1 MFQGAFDSMFGE
13 STLDVESVDVKML
26 PMTINKPLLTK
37 ILETAQEEKKWVLM
51 FVIGT
56 KPCFYKFYGSIQAAI
71 KQDLPF
77 FILNAEQ
84 HYDAILTYGLKELN
98 LEKYV
103 AVNLSIR
110 GGLAQK
116 SAELFWKMNYLADYL
131 KKISPSVP
139 VVPIVLGDTI
149 LTGIVP
155 PAWTFARGEKAIQNE
170 AGLRGMTPKSSF
182 DLKKIK
188 PQDYALTQ
196 KDQEMILMRNEP
208 YPEQWDTYVSAAGSE
223 YLFAPLEINRNHL
236 IREGYNPDKIWTI
249 GGAVVD
255 AFELKMR
262 EKAPHS
268 IFEQYPNLEK
278 HSWIRMD
285 IHRKDNLTPIRF
297 RNIIHAVKKLVEEG
311 YYINL
316 IEMNATKYALE
327 QYNLMGVIEKLKQ
340 YPNFLYTPIWLEYS
354 NVIEFF
360 RSEHNYLVL
369 TDSGGVQEE
378 LNLLRKPCLTCRF
391 NTDRPETI
399 VAGSNILAPPISSE
413 FLYEEIKYVYHSE
426 ELLHRVK
433 QAPPLYGTK
442 SGEKLIDIIK
452 RLMNENAPLF
462 SWAHTEMKLIQDEQR
477 DFGFK

>member
-13 STLDVESVDVKML
+13 SAMDVESVDVKML
-26 PMTINKPLLTK
+26 PLTINKPLLKK
-37 ILETAQEEKKWVLM
+37 ILDTAENEKKWVLM

-56 KPCFYKFYGSIQAAI
+56 KPCFYKFYGSIQASL
-71 KQDLPF
+71 KENLPF

-103 AVNLSIR
+103 AINLSIR

-116 SAELFWKMNYLADYL
+116 SAELFLKMNYIAEYL
-131 KKISPSVP
+131 KKISPKVP
-139 VVPIVLGDTI
+139 VVPVVLGDTI

-155 PAWTFARGEKAIQNE
+155 PAWTFTRGEKAIQNE

-182 DLKKIK
+182 DLKKIT
-188 PQDYALTQ
+188 PQDYANTQ

-208 YPEQWDTYVSAAGSE
+208 YPEQWDTFVSAAGSE

-236 IREGYNPDKIWTI
+236 IREGYNPNKIWTV

-255 AFELKMR
+255 AFELKMH
-262 EKAPHS
+262 EKPPHS
-268 IFEQYPNLEK
+268 IFTQYPILEK
-278 HSWIRMD
+278 HPWIRMD

-297 RNIIHAVKKLVEEG
+297 RNIIQAIKKLVEDG

-327 QYNLMGVIEKLKQ
+327 QYNLMRVVEKLKEHQ
-340 YPNFLYTPIWLEYS
+340 NFLYTPIWLEYS

-360 RSEHNYLVL
+360 RSEHNYLVI

-378 LNLLRKPCLTCRF
+378 LNLLGKPCLTCRF

-399 VAGSNILAPPISSE
+399 TAGSNILVPPITGD
-413 FLYEEIKYVYHSE
+413 FLYEEVKYVYNSE
-426 ELLHRVK
+426 EIIQRMR
-433 QAPPLYGTK
+433 QAPPLYGTH
-442 SGEKLIDIIK
+442 SGEKMIK
-452 RLMNENAPLF
+452 KLKQLMNENATLF
-462 SWAHTEMKLIQDEQR
+462 SWAHTEMNLLQDEER